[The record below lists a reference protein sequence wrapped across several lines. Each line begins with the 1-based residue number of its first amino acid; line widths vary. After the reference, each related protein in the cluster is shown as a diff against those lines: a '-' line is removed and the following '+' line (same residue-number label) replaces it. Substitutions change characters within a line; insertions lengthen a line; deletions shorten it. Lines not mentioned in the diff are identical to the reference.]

1 MKRKAISI
9 LLVLAL
15 IFASSV
21 AVFADIDY
29 SEWDSQSAYPSDV
42 VNTQLF
48 APVKFLIDKK
58 IIEGYEDGLFHA
70 DRSITR
76 AEYTKMILTATNN
89 HNNLDQYEASGF
101 TDVSGHWAESYIDAA
116 VALGLINGMGDGTFA
131 PDGTVTYAQ
140 VIAIF
145 VRTKG
150 MTDEQMRAYGSW
162 PDNYAKYAQMYNML
176 GNVAVSD
183 WNAAATRGDVAQIL
197 YRNLP
202 K

>member
-15 IFASSV
+15 IFASSA

-89 HNNLDQYEASGF
+89 HNNLDQYGASGF
-101 TDVSGHWAESYIDAA
+101 TDVSGHWAES
-116 VALGLINGMGDGTFA
+116 
-131 PDGTVTYAQ
+131 
-140 VIAIF
+140 
-145 VRTKG
+145 
-150 MTDEQMRAYGSW
+150 
-162 PDNYAKYAQMYNML
+162 
-176 GNVAVSD
+176 
-183 WNAAATRGDVAQIL
+183 
-197 YRNLP
+197 
-202 K
+202 

>member
-1 MKRKAISI
+1 MS
-9 LLVLAL
+9 
-15 IFASSV
+15 
-21 AVFADIDY
+21 AV
-29 SEWDSQSAYPSDV
+29 
-42 VNTQLF
+42 T
-48 APVKFLIDKK
+48 
-58 IIEGYEDGLFHA
+58 GL
-70 DRSITR
+70 R
-76 AEYTKMILTATNN
+76 
-89 HNNLDQYEASGF
+89 
-101 TDVSGHWAESYIDAA
+101 A